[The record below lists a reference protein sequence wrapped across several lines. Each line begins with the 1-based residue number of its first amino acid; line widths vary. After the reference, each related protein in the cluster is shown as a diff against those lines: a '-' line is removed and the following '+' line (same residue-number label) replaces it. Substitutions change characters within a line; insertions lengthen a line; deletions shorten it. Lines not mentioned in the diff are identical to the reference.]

1 MPGTRAMGGAVLEH
15 SAPREAN
22 DFYATPATTTLAL
35 LAKETFSGPI
45 WEPAAGLGA
54 ISEVLKGAGYD
65 VVSTDLINRGYGEGG
80 RDFLVEPHL
89 LAPNIVTNPPFS
101 EADAFAL
108 HALHLGA
115 EKVAIFM
122 RLAWLE
128 GGARY
133 QRLWSRHP
141 PVRVWQFSKRQTLW
155 KGGDPNA
162 REKGGTI
169 AFSWFVWERGYRGA
183 PALGWLA

>member
-1 MPGTRAMGGAVLEH
+1 MPGTRAMGGVASEITE
-15 SAPREAN
+15 REPN
-22 DFYATPATTTLAL
+22 DFYATPAATTLAL
-35 LAKETFSGPI
+35 LAVEQFTGPI
-45 WEPAAGLGA
+45 WEPACGDGA
-54 ISEVLKGAGYD
+54 ISRVLIERGHD
-65 VVSTDLINRGYGEGG
+65 VISTDLIDRGFGMGR
-80 RDFLVEPHL
+80 RDFLMEGEL
-89 LAPNIVTNPPFS
+89 LAPNILTNPPFS

-169 AFSWFVWERGYRGA
+169 AFSWFVFERGYRGA
-183 PALGWLA
+183 PQLGWLA